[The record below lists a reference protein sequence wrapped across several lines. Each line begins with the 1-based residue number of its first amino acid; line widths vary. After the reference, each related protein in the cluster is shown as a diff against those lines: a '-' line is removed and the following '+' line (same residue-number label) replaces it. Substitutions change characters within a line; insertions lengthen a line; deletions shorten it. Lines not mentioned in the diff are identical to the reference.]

1 VRDLT
6 GTRAGEAS
14 GAGVKGASSREPP
27 PLTPLGKQLFD
38 KNLPQSNKVLVA
50 NTNDP
55 HLRYCDPLGF
65 PRNMNDQ
72 IRSMTITTLRE
83 RNVRLDRV
91 PDDLA

>member
-1 VRDLT
+1 
-6 GTRAGEAS
+6 
-14 GAGVKGASSREPP
+14 
-27 PLTPLGKQLFD
+27 LGKQLFD

-72 IRSMTITTLRE
+72 IRAMTITTRPE
-83 RNVRLDRV
+83 RTFV
-91 PDDLA
+91 